1 MLLAPLYPL
10 NTQTRHGFLEMEERD
25 KIHIQ
30 VKEICYTN
38 KSTSFATQFPLGVA
52 YVYCGHLPSYI
63 WHTANVN
70 PFIWDLQN
78 KSLLFPL
85 LQTFKQT
92 QFRVSFN
99 KQYFSW
105 ILNRIDTHSH

>member
-70 PFIWDLQN
+70 PFI
-78 KSLLFPL
+78 
-85 LQTFKQT
+85 
-92 QFRVSFN
+92 
-99 KQYFSW
+99 
-105 ILNRIDTHSH
+105 